1 MQKLNNIDGGKP
13 FDWGKTSQDYAK
25 YRDIY
30 PEIFYQKIA
39 DRGLCVKGQKV
50 LDIGT
55 GTGVLPRN
63 MYNYGADWT
72 GTDISENQIEQA
84 VQLSQLQNMKMDFIP
99 CPAEEIDFPENS
111 FDVATACQCIWYPDH
126 KILAPKLAKV
136 LKKGGKFLILYMAGC
151 LMRTKSPHEAKILF

>member
-1 MQKLNNIDGGKP
+1 MQKLSNIDGGKP

-30 PEIFYQKIA
+30 PKVFYQKIA

-63 MYNYGADWT
+63 MYRFGA
-72 GTDISENQIEQA
+72 E
-84 VQLSQLQNMKMDFIP
+84 
-99 CPAEEIDFPENS
+99 
-111 FDVATACQCIWYPDH
+111 
-126 KILAPKLAKV
+126 
-136 LKKGGKFLILYMAGC
+136 
-151 LMRTKSPHEAKILF
+151 